1 MQNIQNVNPVRMIN
15 VKYVKSIELDDR
27 IREIIK
33 YHILQKK
40 LSIRKVA
47 QMLEGEISYSFLSYL
62 MAGRNNVITV
72 EKFKK
77 ILNVLD
83 LDIEEVL
90 GGSINF
96 Y

>member
-1 MQNIQNVNPVRMIN
+1 
-15 VKYVKSIELDDR
+15 
-27 IREIIK
+27 
-33 YHILQKK
+33 
-40 LSIRKVA
+40 
-47 QMLEGEISYSFLSYL
+47 MLEGEISYSFLSYL

-77 ILNVLD
+77 ILDVLD

>member
-1 MQNIQNVNPVRMIN
+1 
-15 VKYVKSIELDDR
+15 
-27 IREIIK
+27 
-33 YHILQKK
+33 
-40 LSIRKVA
+40 
-47 QMLEGEISYSFLSYL
+47 MLEGEISYSVLSYL

-77 ILNVLD
+77 ILDVLD

>member
-1 MQNIQNVNPVRMIN
+1 MRAIGVDLHKNMFQVCILSGKQKEFRR
-15 VKYVKSIELDDR
+15 YEL
-27 IREIIK
+27 REI
-33 YHILQKK
+33 
-40 LSIRKVA
+40 
-47 QMLEGEISYSFLSYL
+47 
-62 MAGRNNVITV
+62 

-77 ILNVLD
+77 ILDVLD